1 MFQFQDLEEKNEVV
15 KNAFLYLLDKSAGK
29 GMVIAYFE
37 PLVQGQR
44 WGILCLTDRS

>member
-29 GMVIAYFE
+29 GMLHAYFV
-37 PLVQGQR
+37 PFKVLH
-44 WGILCLTDRS
+44 